1 MAIDPYALCPCGS
14 GKKIKF
20 CCNDIVED
28 MQKILSMRQNN
39 QLHMAL
45 QSLSRLRKSL
55 KAGHPGEVWVRTT
68 EATILLE
75 DNQLDLAKT
84 AVAEALESLPDNP
97 QLLALSAITSVL
109 ADGYQASQDIV
120 NRALQQSA
128 VEQRNLIAN
137 LASLL
142 AQHFMEANKVMAARQ
157 HLTLSL
163 RMSVDP
169 APVVEQLS
177 AFDGN
182 QSLPFWFRSDYF
194 LKSVDVAEELKD
206 DYQAAAELESCGCYQ
221 LAAVAFEAIA
231 NKDPENSA
239 LWYNTALCLAWSG
252 DEPGAIEAFGEAA
265 RTETNFDD
273 AVACETICQML
284 ELLDPEEGIEVSR
297 TLFRVKSVS
306 KLLTHWQESPHIV
319 AGETSPEQ
327 NYAAKLQLIDRPQV
341 PQTELENMSVQD
353 VPNLIGDITVID
365 ADADT
370 DSPAQVLFEYYGKAK
385 LDSQISL
392 LTEAAQGE
400 LELDGK
406 TEVIATMPTEIHD
419 LHHNWYVAPATP
431 LHALHRLSRERW
443 ERILAEVWP
452 NLPLSALDGKT
463 PLETVGDDESKLELT
478 AAINSLE
485 AICDQQ
491 EYFFDP
497 QPLRER
503 LQVPEPTPLVIGE
516 ETVLSTLTLAELR
529 RLTISELTDTQ
540 LTHVLRRAIV
550 TKLCSLS
557 YNVFTEILTR
567 PDLLSEAD
575 TSAVY
580 SELVGLART
589 KFNREEALEWIE
601 KGRNYDRNRNESIE
615 TVAMW
620 DLREAT
626 VRLWDLEDPQGP
638 QILKRLWEETS
649 VKLPYLKNV
658 LQTLVETTGIQPPWE
673 GGIIQSPEGSGTASG
688 EVWTPGAQSGDQSG
702 EEKSKLWI
710 PGQD

>member
-84 AVAEALESLPDNP
+84 AVAESLESLPDNP

-128 VEQRNLIAN
+128 VEQRHLIAN

-206 DYQAAAELESCGCYQ
+206 EYQAAAALESCGCYQ
-221 LAAVAFEAIA
+221 LAATAFEAIA
-231 NKDPENSA
+231 NKDPENSG

-265 RTETNFDD
+265 CTETNFDD
-273 AVACETICQML
+273 AVACESICQML

-306 KLLTHWQESPHIV
+306 KLLTNWQETPRIV
-319 AGETSPEQ
+319 RGETAPEEKH
-327 NYAAKLQLIDRPQV
+327 AAKLQLIDRAQV
-341 PQTELENMSVQD
+341 PQEELEGMSVGD
-353 VPNLIGDITVID
+353 VPNVIGEITVVD
-365 ADADT
+365 ADEASG
-370 DSPAQVLFEYYGKAK
+370 SPAQVLFEYYGKAK

-392 LTEAAQGE
+392 LSEAAQGE

-406 TEVIATMPTEIHD
+406 SEVVATMPTEIHD
-419 LHHNWYVAPATP
+419 LHHNWYVASETP
-431 LHALHRLSRERW
+431 LHTVHRLSRERW
-443 ERILAEVWP
+443 EWILADVWP
-452 NLPLSALDGKT
+452 NLPLAALDGKT
-463 PLETVGDDESKLELT
+463 PLETVGDEESKIELT

-491 EYFFDP
+491 EYFFDA
-497 QPLRER
+497 QPVRER
-503 LQVPEPTPLVIGE
+503 LQVPESTPLVIGE

-529 RLTISELTDTQ
+529 RLPISELSDTQ

-550 TKLCSLS
+550 TKQCSLS

-567 PDLLSEAD
+567 PELLSEAD

-589 KFNREEALEWIE
+589 KFNREEALDWID
-601 KGRNYDRNRNESIE
+601 KGRNFDRNRNESIE
-615 TVAMW
+615 TLAMW

-626 VRLWDLEDPQGP
+626 VRLWDPEDSQGP

-658 LQTLVETTGIQPPWE
+658 LQTLVETTKIQPPWE
-673 GGIIQSPEGSGTASG
+673 GGIIQSPDGSGSAGG
-688 EVWTPGAQSGDQSG
+688 EVWTPGAQPG